1 MRRDGDFLRPPPSTL
16 AANNAP
22 RLALL
27 GNEKPGLYALPRWI
41 NLSQQR
47 RVNLAQQQRPP
58 VGCPAGAQKGCGAQ
72 DEGAAGQGEDHS
84 TGTGA
89 QKILRVS
96 VLQYVHIHPAPLEGQ
111 SQAVEAEF

>member
-47 RVNLAQQQRPP
+47 RVNLAQQQRIYKIMESSYARGRLDALNNSAMTFQV
-58 VGCPAGAQKGCGAQ
+58 VG
-72 DEGAAGQGEDHS
+72 ELGQI
-84 TGTGA
+84 A
-89 QKILRVS
+89 
-96 VLQYVHIHPAPLEGQ
+96 APLVDRVLKSGPTHRP
-111 SQAVEAEF
+111 